1 MISTRQRIIVY
12 FFLILAFLFITPVVQ
27 AMPSDIKG
35 HWAEESV
42 RNLEKKGILNGY
54 PDGTFR
60 PDQSITRA
68 EMAKILSV
76 AYNFKTSNQLRFP
89 DTEEHWAKE
98 YITALAN
105 NQIITGYPDG
115 NFKPEAPITRAEIVT
130 MLTRLL
136 KIGLEEEKYT
146 LEFIPSFP
154 ELNKDYWAFTQIELA
169 SRLGILPGYFKPEF
183 HPSRL
188 ASRADTAWMIN
199 KLLNLEILRG
209 KILDNPEGSNLLTIE
224 PEEGD
229 SRIVLVQPETIILRN
244 NITTA
249 IENLAQNDKVTI
261 FYNQNNEPAII
272 KSFGE
277 VNKNDLLSRLS
288 AMVKG
293 RLTPEQI
300 SSILAGDWD
309 QVKETI
315 KGELYDEL
323 LQFGLTPEEAES
335 ILVQDWAYL
344 DTLGRDR
351 LSEALSGYLGIT
363 KDLSRAIL
371 DRDFA
376 RIKEYAKIE
385 LATIALEKIL
395 SEGLM

>member
-1 MISTRQRIIVY
+1 
-12 FFLILAFLFITPVVQ
+12 
-27 AMPSDIKG
+27 MPSDIDG

-42 RNLEKKGILNGY
+42 SKLVQKGVLNGY

-68 EMAKILSV
+68 ELAKILSV
-76 AYNFKTSNQLRFP
+76 AYNFKTSDQLQFP
-89 DTEEHWAKE
+89 DTKEHWAKK
-98 YITALAN
+98 YINALAD

-115 NFKPEAPITRAEIVT
+115 NFKPEAPVTRAEIVT

-136 KIGLEEEKYT
+136 KIGLAEEKYT
-146 LEFIPSFP
+146 LEFIPTFP
-154 ELNKDYWAFTQIELA
+154 ELNKDYWAFNQIELA
-169 SRLGILPGYFKPEF
+169 SRLELLPGYFRPEF

-199 KLLNLEILRG
+199 KLLNLEIVRG
-209 KILDNPEGSNLLTIE
+209 KVLNNPEGSNLLTIE
-224 PEEGD
+224 SEKGD
-229 SRIVLVQPETIILRN
+229 SRIALVQPETIILRN
-244 NITTA
+244 NITTT
-249 IENLAQNDKVTI
+249 IENLAKNDNVTI
-261 FYNQNNEPAII
+261 FYNQKNEPAII

-277 VNKNDLLSRLS
+277 VTKNDLLSRLS

-293 RLTPEQI
+293 RLTPEQV

-309 QVKETI
+309 EVKETI

-323 LQFGLTPEEAES
+323 LRFGLTSEEAES